1 MKRLFYSGITKTF
14 LAVCL
19 LVSSIA
25 AVSYGFL
32 TLRAPVLYRNAESVY
47 STKRF
52 SELFSKY
59 VERTAV
65 YVRYLEDGYSL
76 HFTELDPQLELLLEG
91 ENAEGDLENALQN
104 VYEPSETAFYY
115 YHSKLNQEP
124 SNYQYYVKNTV
135 TGKVYASKGF
145 ESYACQKS
153 GSLDAFL
160 SSGIISENLYLILNT
175 QNNRSM
181 TGGGHDGVL
190 NRSNFLWS
198 IDFLGRPLPEMAKDM
213 YYDYNYFAA
222 APDEELKKDMT
233 VLWSVSNQFAEITP
247 VPEAQAP
254 AVSGGGSEEMEKL
267 LADSKTG
274 SSELNFVTTKE
285 TGTANAPQKDTYLL
299 YAFVADDLAVDGF
312 SDLASNFNQAHT
324 DYRNCF
330 QYTLLFTVLSVLL
343 FIACHAVSGR
353 QNDGTA
359 FRLHFYDRIFTEFIL
374 AALAGLL
381 VLPYFLFRR
390 FHSFFTDFITDYSLY
405 SEWIPVI
412 LGGLTAFFLLAALLY
427 FSLVRRIKTG
437 TLLSSSFLGRFIL
450 SPLRRLFHLI
460 FLNLKEFLA
469 SPPALWKTL
478 LQLGIAAVWFLG
490 SLLLFL
496 LLDGS
501 LWGLL
506 PLFAGAGFFAFLC
519 LRNTLDHMRI
529 LRCTEEMAGGNLSAR
544 ISQASMLP
552 SNKRLSEDINHICDG
567 LHSAVEEQTKSER
580 MKTEL
585 ITNVSHDIKT
595 PLTSIINYIEL
606 IKNELPDEGPV
617 AAYAETL
624 SKKSWRL
631 KALIDDLVE
640 ASKASSGTI
649 HLEPIRFNATELL
662 RQVIGDFEER
672 LTERSLTVC
681 MNLPDG
687 PVNVLADG
695 VCTHR
700 IIENLLSNVCKYA
713 LSGTRV
719 FITLDLPENTG
730 LTLLTIKN
738 TSASALSKTPEEL
751 MMRFSRGDEA
761 RSDEGSGLGLSIA
774 ESLAALQGGTFY
786 VETDG
791 DLFKAKLTIPLA
803 G

>member
-1 MKRLFYSGITKTF
+1 MKRLFYSGITKAL

-19 LVSSIA
+19 LASSIA

-32 TLRAPVLYRNAESVY
+32 TLRAPVLYWNSESVY

-76 HFTELDPQLELLLEG
+76 RFTELDPQLELLLEG
-91 ENAEGDLENALQN
+91 ENAESDLENALQN

-115 YHSKLNQEP
+115 YHTKLNQEP

-135 TGKVYASKGF
+135 TGTVYASKGF
-145 ESYACQKS
+145 EEYACKKS

-181 TGGGHDGVL
+181 TGGGHPGVL
-190 NRSNFLWS
+190 NRSHFLWS
-198 IDFLGRPLPEMAKDM
+198 IDFLGRPLQEMAADM
-213 YYDYNYFAA
+213 YYDYNYSAA

-233 VLWSVSNQFAEITP
+233 ILWTVSNQFAEVTP
-247 VPEAQAP
+247 APELPESAA
-254 AVSGGGSEEMEKL
+254 SGSSSETEKL
-267 LADSKTG
+267 TADNRTDSGTVGYDITEDTG
-274 SSELNFVTTKE
+274 SS
-285 TGTANAPQKDTYLL
+285 APRKDTYLL
-299 YAFVADDLAVDGF
+299 YAFVADNLAVDGF
-312 SDLASNFNQAHT
+312 SDLASNFNQAHE
-324 DYRNCF
+324 DYRNCL
-330 QYTLLFTVLSVLL
+330 QYTILFTVLSILL

-353 QNDGTA
+353 QKDGA
-359 FRLHFYDRIFTEFIL
+359 ELRLHFYDRIFTEFIL
-374 AALAGLL
+374 AGLAALF

-390 FHSFFTDFITDYSLY
+390 FYSFFVDFITDYPLH

-412 LGGLTAFFLLAALLY
+412 LGGLTVFFLLAAFLY

-437 TLLSSSFLGRFIL
+437 SLLSSSFLGKFIL
-450 SPLRRLFHLI
+450 SPLKQLFHLI

-469 SPPALWKTL
+469 SPSTLWKTL
-478 LQLGIAAVWFLG
+478 LQLGISAVWFSG
-490 SLLLFL
+490 SLLLL
-496 LLDGS
+496 LTGS

-506 PLFAGAGFFAFLC
+506 PLFAGVGFCVFLC
-519 LRNTLDHMRI
+519 LRNTLDRI
-529 LRCTEEMAGGNLSAR
+529 RIIRCTEEMAGGNLSAR
-544 ISQASMLP
+544 ISQESMLP

-649 HLEPIRFNATELL
+649 HLEPIRFNAAELL

-672 LTERSLTVC
+672 LTERNLTVC
-681 MNLPDG
+681 MNLPES

-738 TSASALSKTPEEL
+738 TSATALSKTPEEL

-803 G
+803 E